1 MGYAKLSGEERGKG
15 SYLEQFRG
23 RGEGGLLRQLYR
35 DKFQRENKL
44 DTGEDNVN
52 KPENV
57 KEPEGQ
63 NMLPKLV

>member
-35 DKFQRENKL
+35 DKF
-44 DTGEDNVN
+44 
-52 KPENV
+52 
-57 KEPEGQ
+57 
-63 NMLPKLV
+63 